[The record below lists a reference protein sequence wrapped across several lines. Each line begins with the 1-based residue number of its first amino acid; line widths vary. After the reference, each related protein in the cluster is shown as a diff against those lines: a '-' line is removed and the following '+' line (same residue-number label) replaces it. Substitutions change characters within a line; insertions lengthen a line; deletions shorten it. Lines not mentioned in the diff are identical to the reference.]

1 MTNTTRY
8 TTELLDN
15 VFTYTE
21 AALDVVMTRTRPE
34 LYAEVRDVLKYK
46 GASTLNK
53 RDLAIIIVDAWIA
66 EVDANVA
73 GRELDQMMNPY
84 RTHDVNTA
92 HAEALNVQATRDAVA
107 ECDRVD
113 AAPKLHECAT
123 RVTLTAT
130 RQHGEVLGHTFR
142 EDGVLLAHVELKNG
156 VVRVLPENEFHTM
169 TSHEM
174 RFAMQMP
181 ASDFGV
187 VTQGHADYCARNGHA
202 IHKLGGRITSL
213 CPRCGE
219 RSVTFH
225 PERDNHAFV
234 PFGDKVKCIG
244 EHTGWIDAVDCAVK
258 ANEMIMTNA
267 DRAVARRDTIDQEQM
282 IDVLRQIVDNGR
294 DDLTWVLDRVD
305 AAQCPIPDGRNS
317 TIPRATGCP
326 RCTDSVSPCDD
337 CVLCW
342 LVSLYNITGPVKLS
356 TGRYFDLES
365 DCYA

>member
-1 MTNTTRY
+1 VSSTRQS
-8 TTELLDN
+8 TEILDN

-21 AALDVVMTRTRPE
+21 DLVSLAMRRTRPE
-34 LYAEVRDVLKYK
+34 LLADARELKYP
-46 GASTLNK
+46 GTSRLNK
-53 RDLAIIIVDAWIA
+53 RELSIMLADAHLA
-66 EVDANVA
+66 
-73 GRELDQMMNPY
+73 ELDEKAAKK
-84 RTHDVNTA
+84 TA
-92 HAEALNVQATRDAVA
+92 DAVA
-107 ECDRVD
+107 ECDRID
-113 AAPKLHECAT
+113 AAPKLHECET

-181 ASDFGV
+181 ASEFGV

-213 CPRCGE
+213 CPRCGD

-225 PERDNHAFV
+225 PELDNHAFV

-258 ANEMIMTNA
+258 ANEMIIAHA
-267 DRAVARRDTIDQEQM
+267 DRVVARRDTIDQAQM
-282 IDVLRQIVDNGR
+282 VDVLRQVVDNGR
-294 DDLTWVLDRVD
+294 EDLMWVLDRVD
-305 AAQCPIPDGRNS
+305 AAQCPEPSGRNS
-317 TIPRATGCP
+317 TIPRGPVCH
-326 RCTDSVSPCDD
+326 RCAESASPCDH
-337 CVLCW
+337 CALAW
-342 LVSLYNITGPVKLS
+342 LVSLYHITGDVKLNELPAVAE
-356 TGRYFDLES
+356 F